1 MNYEHH
7 IVAPV
12 GYKVL
17 ELQVSQRYYIG
28 DGVFTK
34 PRTILV
40 AISRFLM
47 VHFHRA
53 AIDIQSHFRF

>member
-34 PRTILV
+34 PNTIV
-40 AISRFLM
+40 
-47 VHFHRA
+47 A
-53 AIDIQSHFRF
+53 AIYYCLVGHCNSAATAFQ